1 MVKIAQNLNRSND
14 SIKHI
19 CCYSIVLMCYNGSR
33 LCAVWEIEKQ
43 KLNYAEK
50 FI

>member
-1 MVKIAQNLNRSND
+1 MATRNVLAIRSKITG
-14 SIKHI
+14 
-19 CCYSIVLMCYNGSR
+19 NGSR

-43 KLNYAEK
+43 NLNYAEK